1 MNCLTKLKIIILKIL
16 RELQENIN
24 HLMKSEIQEQNEKF
38 NKQKKEPDSLELK
51 NTANEVKYATERA
64 ATEASIKSRK
74 QTDTT

>member
-1 MNCLTKLKIIILKIL
+1 
-16 RELQENIN
+16 
-24 HLMKSEIQEQNEKF
+24 MKSEIQEQNEKF